1 MKTVS
6 KSKVGMTKNSHFFLH
21 NFKTL
26 KVNSSSLCENLP
38 YLNMSFCEEARTNEN
53 KKSFKLFK
61 LYKHNQ
67 SLKSVRISKNFG
79 SLKFLKS

>member
-6 KSKVGMTKNSHFFLH
+6 KSKVEMTKNSQFFFLH

-53 KKSFKLFK
+53 KKKFETFQTISGS
-61 LYKHNQ
+61 Q
-67 SLKSVRISKNFG
+67 GLKI
-79 SLKFLKS
+79 